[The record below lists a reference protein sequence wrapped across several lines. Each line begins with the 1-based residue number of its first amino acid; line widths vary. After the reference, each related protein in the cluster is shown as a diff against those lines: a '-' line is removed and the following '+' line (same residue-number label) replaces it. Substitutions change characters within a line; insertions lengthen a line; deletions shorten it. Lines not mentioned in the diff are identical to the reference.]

1 MKKKTTSLIMILFFV
16 INVFG
21 QTEVNT
27 RLESVKVYISGAEM
41 THSAKVNL
49 RSGNNE
55 IIFKDFAQNLNP
67 QSIRIQTESGVKIL
81 SVVNLTNY
89 LSEKPKPRKLLELQ
103 DSLEKLNLRLR
114 ELGNRN
120 TILSGEYDMIIANKA
135 IGGSEKGVSVDEL
148 KKLAEFYNKRGTEI
162 KTELIKSSVE
172 EKKVKENIDKLTNQ
186 INEMNNTLSQPQQEI
201 SVSLISDKA
210 KNADFSIIYYTYSA
224 GWNAEYDIR
233 INDIAKPIEWVYKG
247 KVFQN
252 TGMDWKNIDIVL
264 SNNNPSY
271 GLYLPDLDPKYLN
284 FIQYESSDRVVIRG
298 INPMSNQAMTMD
310 ALKKEEMSNMQ
321 KVFEP
326 EEPIFTSEQKQNSV
340 EFEARAKYNIPADGK
355 EYSILLTTYDIPAE
369 YEYKCVPAVLNQAVL
384 TAKINDWSK
393 YSIIPANANI
403 YFENAYVG
411 QTHLNTAITDS
422 NLSIPVGK
430 DKLVNVKRERIT
442 DFTESK
448 FLSSNIIRSYKYETT
463 ISNGRKNDVKLLL
476 KDQIPVSQNEDIE
489 VVDVKISGGLLN
501 KDTGIIE
508 WNLNMKGGETVKK
521 SIEYSVK
528 YPGDKK
534 INGL

>member
-1 MKKKTTSLIMILFFV
+1 MKKALSLIMILFSV

-55 IIFKDFAQNLNP
+55 ILFKDFAQNLNP

-103 DSLEKLNLRLR
+103 DSLEKLNLKLR

-120 TILSGEYDMIIANKA
+120 AILSSEYDMIIANKA
-135 IGGSEKGVSVDEL
+135 IGGTEKGVSVDDL
-148 KKLAEFYNKRGTEI
+148 KKLTEFFFKRGNEI
-162 KTELIKSSVE
+162 KNDQLKISLE
-172 EKKVKENIDKLTNQ
+172 EKKVRESIDKISKQ
-186 INEMNNTLSQPQQEI
+186 INEMNDNLNQPQQEI

-210 KNADFSIIYYTYSA
+210 TNADFSIIYYTYSA

-271 GLYLPDLDPKYLN
+271 GLYLPDLNPKYLD
-284 FIQYESSDRVVIRG
+284 FAQYGRFDEEKSARLKA
-298 INPMSNQAMTMD
+298 MSNTQMSVD
-310 ALKKEEMSNMQ
+310 AISEEEISNMQ

-326 EEPIFTSEQKQNSV
+326 EEPLFVSEEKENSV

-422 NLSIPVGK
+422 SLSIPVGK

-442 DFTESK
+442 DFTENK

-489 VVDVKISGGLLN
+489 VIDVKISGGSLN

-508 WNLNMKGGETVKK
+508 WNLNIKAGEIVKK